1 MTLIEA
7 LIAMAVL
14 LVGALGVAAVF
25 LQGARLIVSAPNELV
40 ATQKAAEAVE
50 SVYGARDS
58 HTISWA
64 QLRNTTHG
72 GVFLAGPQ
80 PMKVAGPDG
89 IVNTADDGIIET
101 AILPGDDQL
110 LGTADDKT
118 ETLAAFTREIRID
131 DVSQDLRLITVTI
144 TYLVGGATADYVL
157 SAYISAYV

>member
-7 LIAMAVL
+7 LIAMVVL

-25 LQGARLIVSAPNELV
+25 LQGARLVVSAPNELI

-58 HTISWA
+58 HTVQWA

-72 GVFLAGPQ
+72 GVFLTGAQ
-80 PMKVAGPDG
+80 PMKVAGADG
-89 IVNTADDGIIET
+89 IVNTADDGAIESVL
-101 AILPGDDQL
+101 LPGDDQL

-118 ETLAAFTREIRID
+118 ESLTTFTREIRID
-131 DVSQDLRLITVTI
+131 DVSPDLRSITVII
-144 TYLVGGATADYVL
+144 TYLVGGATERYTL